1 MKKLIVIF
9 LALLLLFSVALAEE
23 ARTLQYGDKGEDVL
37 TLQTRM
43 KELLYYNGPLSGE
56 FGDLTRKAVRRVQEA
71 YDLEQTGAADA
82 ALQEIIY
89 GDCYR
94 KLTYEMTGKDVQ
106 QLQEALGRA
115 AAAGGADHLRLLQ
128 R

>member
-1 MKKLIVIF
+1 MVTPFIQAALCFEVYRMKKLIVIF

-71 YDLEQTGAADA
+71 YDLEQTGAADCRRSSMA
-82 ALQEIIY
+82 IAI
-89 GDCYR
+89 GSSPMR
-94 KLTYEMTGKDVQ
+94 
-106 QLQEALGRA
+106 
-115 AAAGGADHLRLLQ
+115 
-128 R
+128 